1 MNMHAEVNEAVHELE
16 RINVSFN
23 RLISQVEKS
32 HIDNNLKEKYA
43 EELKEMAFEIHHLA
57 PIVKE

>member
-16 RINVSFN
+16 CINVSFN